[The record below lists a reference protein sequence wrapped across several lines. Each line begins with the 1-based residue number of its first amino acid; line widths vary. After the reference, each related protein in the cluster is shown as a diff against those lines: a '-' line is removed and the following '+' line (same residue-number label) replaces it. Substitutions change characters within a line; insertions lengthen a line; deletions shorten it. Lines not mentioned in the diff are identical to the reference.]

1 MYAIADIFPI
11 IKSVRAW
18 TAGINDTLAALQL
31 TPREHEDI
39 LIAAAELV
47 GRLTDSCNPTSR
59 SNERHTDPASRAA
72 SESKEASCRRRA
84 HLTAEEPSP
93 PHKSDSARPIRI
105 TFKSDFHAR

>member
-1 MYAIADIFPI
+1 LAQEPAPTRPASDDVRHRGHLAIADIFPI

-59 SNERHTDPASRAA
+59 SNERHTDP
-72 SESKEASCRRRA
+72 EQHQK
-84 HLTAEEPSP
+84 
-93 PHKSDSARPIRI
+93 ARKRPVGAGRI
-105 TFKSDFHAR
+105 